1 MDHKVNKTTRLKT
14 LGALLISLALVLGGC
29 VTYDEAGTSKV
40 AEPGQ
45 VLKKITEVRFAED
58 SETVSIWITG
68 NQVLTYTSVKQPFP
82 AGVILYFPDT
92 ALEGI
97 EPSLAMDSDVI
108 ESVRATELTGKGHTS
123 RIGILLKS
131 DMAYDVSR
139 EGLDLKV
146 SFAKMAADMP
156 AADTEFPEESAETQM
171 QAAAEEAAPATTGEM
186 WAAATLLTGIDT
198 EEDEDGVAISINADG
213 AIKDYDAFTIKNPAR
228 IVVDMYGVNSAHDK
242 EQIIL
247 VNSDSVRRVRHYKS
261 PDKLRV
267 VIDTKDALLEDFTAD
282 TVEMGLL
289 VKVGTGAVASME
301 SSVMESEQMPQE
313 AAATAVAASGPPKPA
328 ASAQKPAWINRI
340 DFSSE
345 ENGKS
350 TVILGT
356 TRPITYQMEKISDL
370 KLQMRIFHANLP
382 GYRQRPLITT
392 RFESAVDR
400 IMPVQTAAMQDTSVI
415 TFELRESV
423 PYYVEQVD
431 DILFVHFDPSTV
443 PPKPVDEAEL
453 PSWQKVIAQAEQGGM
468 VDEKPAAVEVPGEAE
483 VTPAMEPVEE
493 PGEAA
498 IQESPLRTGASAKKY
513 TGEKIA
519 LDFFE
524 TDIKNVFRIL
534 REVSG
539 KNYAIDKDVTGKVTL
554 TLRKPVPWDQVLD
567 LVLRMNSLGMVYE
580 DDIVRIATLATLKS
594 EESLRQAALEAAQ
607 KSREAEQALEP
618 MVTAYIPINYSD
630 ASADILPHLQNIIT
644 EGRGTISVH
653 TATNQII
660 IKDVAAKVEEAKI
673 LVEKLDI
680 VTAQVLIEARVV
692 EATNTF
698 QKELGTSFSANVG
711 PVTQVNGNSQSYGFT
726 SNFPKS
732 AAKSLFDVTFT
743 KVSGTPATLNAKI
756 NALETEGESKTISS
770 PKVLTLDNKP
780 ATIKQ
785 GVSYPI
791 NKLDA
796 DGNSTTE
803 FKDIVLELT
812 VTPHVTMDGR
822 VSMMIKITKNDLGD
836 PVGNNFSFTVNEA
849 NTELLVNDGDTIVI
863 GGVTKTRDSQGEEG
877 ITGLR
882 KIPGLGWLFGSKTRD
897 NSKNELLIF
906 ITPKIVKL
914 D

>member
-1 MDHKVNKTTRLKT
+1 MDHKVNKKMRLKT
-14 LGALLISLALVLGGC
+14 LGALLISLALLLGGC
-29 VTYDEAGTSKV
+29 VTYDEAGTPKV
-40 AEPGQ
+40 AEPGK

-92 ALEGI
+92 ALEGV
-97 EPSLAMDSDVI
+97 EPSLAMESDVI
-108 ESVRATELTGKGHTS
+108 ESVRAAELTGKGHTS
-123 RIGILLKS
+123 RIGILLKG

-139 EGLDLKV
+139 EGMDLKV
-146 SFAKMAADMP
+146 SFAKMAAEMG
-156 AADTEFPEESAETQM
+156 TSPEPAETQM
-171 QAAAEEAAPATTGEM
+171 QAAAEEAAPAAAGEM

-198 EEDEDGVAISINADG
+198 VEDEDGVAISINADG

-228 IVVDMYGVNSAHDK
+228 IVVDMYGINSAHDK
-242 EQIIL
+242 EQTIL

-261 PDKLRV
+261 PDKRRV

-301 SSVMESEQMPQE
+301 STAMESEQMPQE

-345 ENGKS
+345 ESGKS

-370 KLQMRIFHANLP
+370 KLQLRLFHANLP

-453 PSWQKVIAQAEQGGM
+453 PSWQKVIAQAEQAG
-468 VDEKPAAVEVPGEAE
+468 VAEQPAAVEAPGEVE

-498 IQESPLRTGASAKKY
+498 IQESPLRTGVAAKKY

-519 LDFFE
+519 LDFYE

-580 DDIVRIATLATLKS
+580 DDIVRIATLATLKE
-594 EESLRQAALEAAQ
+594 EESLRQAALEAA
-607 KSREAEQALEP
+607 
-618 MVTAYIPINYSD
+618 
-630 ASADILPHLQNIIT
+630 
-644 EGRGTISVH
+644 
-653 TATNQII
+653 
-660 IKDVAAKVEEAKI
+660 
-673 LVEKLDI
+673 
-680 VTAQVLIEARVV
+680 
-692 EATNTF
+692 
-698 QKELGTSFSANVG
+698 
-711 PVTQVNGNSQSYGFT
+711 
-726 SNFPKS
+726 
-732 AAKSLFDVTFT
+732 
-743 KVSGTPATLNAKI
+743 
-756 NALETEGESKTISS
+756 
-770 PKVLTLDNKP
+770 
-780 ATIKQ
+780 
-785 GVSYPI
+785 
-791 NKLDA
+791 
-796 DGNSTTE
+796 
-803 FKDIVLELT
+803 
-812 VTPHVTMDGR
+812 
-822 VSMMIKITKNDLGD
+822 
-836 PVGNNFSFTVNEA
+836 
-849 NTELLVNDGDTIVI
+849 
-863 GGVTKTRDSQGEEG
+863 
-877 ITGLR
+877 
-882 KIPGLGWLFGSKTRD
+882 
-897 NSKNELLIF
+897 
-906 ITPKIVKL
+906 
-914 D
+914 

>member
-1 MDHKVNKTTRLKT
+1 MDYKVNNKTGLKT
-14 LGALLISLALVLGGC
+14 LSVMLITLALLISGC
-29 VTYDEAGTSKV
+29 VTYPEDKAAKV
-40 AEPGQ
+40 AEPAKA
-45 VLKKITEVRFAED
+45 LKKITEVKFVED
-58 SETVSIWITG
+58 SEVVSIWITG

-92 ALEGI
+92 SLDGI
-97 EPSLAMDSDVI
+97 EPTQYVNSDII
-108 ESVRATELTGKGHTS
+108 ESIRSTELTGKGHTS
-123 RIGILLKS
+123 RIGILLKE
-131 DMAYDVSR
+131 DMVYDVSR
-139 EGLDLKV
+139 EGLGLKV
-146 SFAKMAADMP
+146 VFAKTGASDQQAA
-156 AADTEFPEESAETQM
+156 AETTDTQM
-171 QAAAEEAAPATTGEM
+171 QAAAQEASSGDM
-186 WAAATLLTGIDT
+186 LSAATLLAGIDA
-198 EEDEDGVAISINADG
+198 EVEDTGVAINISADG
-213 AIKDYDAFTIKNPAR
+213 AIKDFDAFTIKNPAR
-228 IVVDMYGVNSAHDK
+228 IVVDIYGINSTHDK
-242 EQIIL
+242 EQTLL
-247 VNSDSVRRVRHYKS
+247 VNSESVRRVRHYKG

-267 VIDTKDALLEDFTAD
+267 VIDTTDAFLENFTAD

-289 VKVGTGAVASME
+289 VKVGTGAFAELETVE
-301 SSVMESEQMPQE
+301 SESEQMLQE
-313 AAATAVAASGPPKPA
+313 TAATAVAASQPPKA
-328 ASAQKPAWINRI
+328 VATTQKPAWINRI

-356 TRPITYQMEKISDL
+356 TRPITYQMEKVGDL
-370 KLQMRIFHANLP
+370 KLQLRMYNANLP

-400 IMPVQTAAMQDTSVI
+400 IMPVQTAAMQDSSVI

-423 PYYVEQVD
+423 PYFVEQVD

-443 PPKPVDEAEL
+443 APKPVDEAEL
-453 PSWQKVIAQAEQGGM
+453 PSWQKVIAQAEQGG
-468 VDEKPAAVEVPGEAE
+468 AVQIE
-483 VTPAMEPVEE
+483 EPVV
-493 PGEAA
+493 GEAA
-498 IQESPLRTGASAKKY
+498 ETPGAVVAVTEMDVEEAGEGLIQQPQGVSGRKY

-519 LDFFE
+519 LDFYE

-580 DDIVRIATLATLKS
+580 DDIVRIATLETLKA
-594 EESLRQAALEAAQ
+594 EDTARQAAMEAAM
-607 KSREAEQALEP
+607 KSREAEKALEP
-618 MVTAYIPINYSD
+618 LVTAYIPINYSD

-644 EGRGTISVH
+644 EERGTLSVH

-660 IKDVAAKVEEAKI
+660 IKDIQAKVDEAKI
-673 LVEKLDI
+673 LVSKLDV

-698 QKELGTSFSANVG
+698 KKELGATLTAAIG
-711 PVTQVNGNSQSYGFT
+711 PVTQWNGNNQTYGFQ

-732 AAKSLFDVTFT
+732 T
-743 KVSGTPATLNAKI
+743 KGQFSVDFFKVAGTPATLSAKI
-756 NALETEGESKTISS
+756 NALEEEGESKTISS
-770 PKVLTLDNKP
+770 PKVLTLDNKA

-822 VSMMIKITKNDLGD
+822 VSMVIKITKNDLGAL
-836 PVGNNFSFTVNEA
+836 VGSNFSFTVNEA

-863 GGVTKTRDSQGEEG
+863 GGVTKTTDSRGADG
-877 ITGLR
+877 IPGLR
-882 KIPGLGWLFGSKTRD
+882 KIPGIGWLFGSKATD
-897 NSKNELLIF
+897 KSKNELLIF

-914 D
+914 N

>member
-1 MDHKVNKTTRLKT
+1 MDRILSKTTGLKT
-14 LGALLISLALVLGGC
+14 LSAMLISLALLLGGC
-29 VTYDEAGTSKV
+29 VTYEETGSPKV
-40 AEPGQ
+40 AEPGK
-45 VLKKITEVRFAED
+45 VLKKITEVRFTED
-58 SETVSIWITG
+58 SETVSVWITG

-97 EPSLAMDSDVI
+97 EPSLATGSEVI

-139 EGLDLKV
+139 EGLDLQV

-156 AADTEFPEESAETQM
+156 ATEAVSTAEPAEAQM
-171 QAAAEEAAPATTGEM
+171 QAAAEEAAPATAGEM
-186 WAAATLLTGIDT
+186 WVAATLLTGIDT
-198 EEDEDGVAISINADG
+198 EEDADGVAISINADG
-213 AIKDYDAFTIKNPAR
+213 AIKDFDAFTIKNPAR

-242 EQIIL
+242 EQTIL
-247 VNSDSVRRVRHYKS
+247 VNSESVRRVRHYKS

-289 VKVGTGAVASME
+289 VKVGTGAAASME
-301 SSVMESEQMPQE
+301 SSAMESEQMPLE
-313 AAATAVAASGPPKPA
+313 ATATAVAASEPPKPA

-356 TRPITYQMEKISDL
+356 TRPITYQMEKIGDL
-370 KLQMRIFHANLP
+370 KLQLRMFHANLP

-453 PSWQKVIAQAEQGGM
+453 PSWQKVIAQAEQAGL
-468 VDEKPAAVEVPGEAE
+468 VEEPAVAVAPKEAE
-483 VTPAMEPVEE
+483 VAAPAEEPVEE

-498 IQESPLRTGASAKKY
+498 IQESPLRTGVAARKY

-519 LDFFE
+519 LDFYE

-539 KNYAIDKDVTGKVTL
+539 KNYAIDKDVTGRVTL

-567 LVLRMNSLGMVYE
+567 LILRMNSLGMVYE
-580 DDIVRIATLATLKS
+580 DDIVRIATLTTLQQ
-594 EESLRQAALEAAQ
+594 EETLRQAALEAAQ
-607 KSREAEQALEP
+607 RSREAEKALEP
-618 MVTAYIPINYSD
+618 LVTAYIPINYSD
-630 ASADILPHLQNIIT
+630 ATADILPHLQNIIT
-644 EGRGTISVH
+644 EGRGTLSVH

-673 LVEKLDI
+673 LVSKLDI

-698 QKELGTSFSANVG
+698 KKELGTVLTASVG
-711 PVTQVNGNSQSYGFT
+711 PITQHDGNNQNYAFT

-732 AAKSLFDVTFT
+732 ASKSLFDVTWN

-756 NALETEGESKTISS
+756 NALEEEGESKTISS

-812 VTPHVTMDGR
+812 VTPHVTMDGAF
-822 VSMMIKITKNDLGD
+822 
-836 PVGNNFSFTVNEA
+836 P
-849 NTELLVNDGDTIVI
+849 
-863 GGVTKTRDSQGEEG
+863 
-877 ITGLR
+877 
-882 KIPGLGWLFGSKTRD
+882 W
-897 NSKNELLIF
+897 
-906 ITPKIVKL
+906 
-914 D
+914 